1 MYADEITDA
10 IRSAINETERRRE
23 IQMAY
28 NEAHGIT
35 PATIDKEIRDLISA
49 LVDDDDEPGGFS
61 GSRNFGGDI

>member
-10 IRSAINETERRRE
+10 IRSAMSETERRRE

-35 PATIDKEIRDLISA
+35 PATIEKEIRDLISELA
-49 LVDDDDEPGGFS
+49 ADDEGSSGFS
-61 GSRNFGGDI
+61 GSRNFRGNI